1 MLVDCVSRDYADP
14 EAVSGSSTINREE
27 KNHPFGWLFDVN
39 YLYKSEEPVTAR
51 KTGSSVCGVWSYIL
65 ESMFVFGFC
74 IRYLFKSYF
83 HDNPLKCSCQ

>member
-1 MLVDCVSRDYADP
+1 MKELTMLVDCVSRDYADP

-27 KNHPFGWLFDVN
+27 NTTRSGGFLMH

-74 IRYLFKSYF
+74 IRILFKS
-83 HDNPLKCSCQ
+83 